1 MSREEQVKHW
11 INGADEDWQSALILL
26 NNKRNVQGLFLIH
39 LAIEKLLKA
48 KWQVDN
54 KGFPPRTHD
63 LLFIQGQTNMSL
75 DEETLALLNVVN
87 TWNLE
92 GRYTDY
98 KNSFYKLATDRYV
111 TNYLESVKRLRKWLL
126 EELQ

>member
-1 MSREEQVKHW
+1 MSREEQIKHW
-11 INGADEDWQSALILL
+11 VKGAAEDWESALILIQ
-26 NNKRNVQGLFLIH
+26 NKRFVQGLFLIH
-39 LAIEKLLKA
+39 LSIEKLLKA

-54 KGFPPRTHD
+54 EGFPPKTHD
-63 LLFIQGQTNMSL
+63 LLFIQGQTNL
-75 DEETLALLNVVN
+75 ELKEEELALLNTIN

-98 KNSFYKLATDRYV
+98 KNSFYRLATPGYV
-111 TNYLESVKRLRKWLL
+111 DKYFGDVENIRRCLL

>member
-1 MSREEQVKHW
+1 MSRDEQIRHW
-11 INGADEDWQSALILL
+11 LKGAEEDWESALLL
-26 NNKRNVQGLFLIH
+26 LSNKRHVQGLFLLH
-39 LAIEKLLKA
+39 LTIEKLLKA

-54 KGFPPRTHD
+54 VGFPPKTHD
-63 LLFIQGQTNMSL
+63 LLFIQGQTNLNL
-75 DEETLALLNVVN
+75 DEETLALLNVIN

-111 TNYLESVKRLRKWLL
+111 ANYLDSTKRLRKWLL
-126 EELQ
+126 EKLQ